1 VTASGR
7 RFARLA
13 GGWLLVA
20 VAMLA
25 AVGLLTPGAA
35 RPVLAATVA
44 RDSQDG
50 SGDSSPSATPRATAS
65 ATPRPTPRPSA
76 TATPRPTPR
85 PTASSTPRPTWT
97 WSPRP
102 TAPPPG
108 APAPGGS
115 SSSSS
120 AGGVRPA
127 AVAPGRV
134 AQIRT
139 PFGTVVTLTTP
150 GLTPASADPTGSVQ
164 ALTSDPTAMPTAGTT
179 VTAVGGSGGSGT
191 PGAARPVSS
200 SAATVE
206 TAVGL
211 GGTAALLGMAVAW
224 RSLRPRR
231 RARSLAALAG
241 GDAVAV
247 ALPESALFRS
257 WKRELDDIADLAALT
272 VDPADV
278 PAAKQRRRAFS
289 ADPIAHRLV
298 RSIEQQQHFGGA

>member
-25 AVGLLTPGAA
+25 AVGLLTPSAA
-35 RPVLAATVA
+35 RPVFAATVA

-76 TATPRPTPR
+76 TATPRPTPP

-115 SSSSS
+115 SSS
-120 AGGVRPA
+120 AGGVGPA
-127 AVAPGRV
+127 AAPAGRV

-179 VTAVGGSGGSGT
+179 VTAVGGSGGGGT

-241 GDAVAV
+241 GDAAAV

-257 WKRELDDIADLAALT
+257 WKRELDDLADLAALT

-298 RSIEQQQHFGGA
+298 RSIEQQQHFGGV